1 MFLDRNSLIYLQ
13 EYRNK
18 RPWAVF
24 FLVALIITC
33 VRLTIAP
40 QEFADFNGY
49 VYLLDEIIFNKWSLW
64 EYGDPLSWG
73 ALSIFRYFSGDSSS
87 AIFIGNIYLSLFY
100 LLLCFF
106 AIRRYSICWQSVLFI
121 FSVFGPILAF
131 VTIRATPAYF
141 IILFAALEASRGNI
155 RALFLCLFGAMF
167 HSSAILALPALIASL
182 AQAQFPLVDKAFRSK
197 TIAVVLAVLIVLP
210 FVFFRDFMTEYARIA
225 LDALGG
231 AFSRFSIY
239 IKDGQNTPVDGTSGS
254 IFQRIYFAISS
265 VALLVFIFTG
275 GKHVRGIQGYL
286 VTSYAV
292 FVFMSADPPSAFRQ
306 SLFWMMPLM
315 VVFPWQK
322 FSFRGL
328 GSAALIPIA
337 ITLFWYGFSEV
348 LI

>member
-1 MFLDRNSLIYLQ
+1 MILDRNKFVSLS
-13 EYRNK
+13 EDRNH
-18 RPWAVF
+18 RSWSAF
-24 FLVALIITC
+24 FLVSLIIVC
-33 VRLTIAP
+33 IRLTITP

-73 ALSIFRYFSGDSSS
+73 ILSIFRYFSGDSSS
-87 AIFIGNIYLSLFY
+87 AVIIGNIYLSATY
-100 LLLCFF
+100 LLFCFF
-106 AIRRYSICWQSVLFI
+106 SIKRYNISWHSVLLI

-141 IILFAALEASRGNI
+141 LILFAALEASRGNI
-155 RALFLCLFGAMF
+155 RALFLCLFAAMF
-167 HSSAILALPALIASL
+167 HSSAILALPPLVASL
-182 AQAQFPLVDKAFRSK
+182 AQTQFPLVDRAFRSK
-197 TIAVVLAVLIVLP
+197 ATAVVLGVLIVLP
-210 FVFFRDFMTEYARIA
+210 FVFFRDLMTEYARLA
-225 LDALGG
+225 LETLGG

-239 IKDGQNTPVDGTSGS
+239 IKDGQNTPADGASGS
-254 IFQRIYFAISS
+254 IFQQIYFAISS
-265 VALLVFIFTG
+265 IALLVFIFTG
-275 GKHVRGIQGYL
+275 GKYVRGVQGYL

-322 FSFRGL
+322 FAFRGL